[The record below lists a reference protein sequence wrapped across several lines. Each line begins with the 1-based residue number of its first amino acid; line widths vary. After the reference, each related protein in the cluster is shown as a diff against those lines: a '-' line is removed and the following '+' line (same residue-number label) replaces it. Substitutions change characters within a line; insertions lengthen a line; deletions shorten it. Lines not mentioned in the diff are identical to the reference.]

1 MKTLIFPGFSLKNK
15 DWAYEMK
22 KDLNPNFPSEVVEWE
37 HWTSGNTDFANWTEW
52 LEKETPKVLMEIGD
66 EQINVLA
73 KSIGTLVA
81 MNILKTKPNQ
91 INKLFICGIPLNDIE
106 KDDKLS
112 YKVLKD
118 FPREKIVCIQNEND
132 NHGSF
137 NEAKKFLDSINP
149 NIKIISKPRND
160 HDYPYPKEFINFLGE

>member
-22 KDLNPNFPSEVVEWE
+22 KAINHKLLAEVVEWE
-37 HWTSGNTDFANWTEW
+37 HWISGNTHFANWSEW
-52 LEKETPKVLMEIGD
+52 IEKEIPRVLRQIED
-66 EQINVLA
+66 EQVNILA

-81 MNILKTKPNQ
+81 MNILKTKPNL

-106 KDDKLS
+106 ENDKLL
-112 YKVLKD
+112 YKALKD
-118 FPREKIVCIQNEND
+118 FPQEKIICIQNEND

-137 NEAKKFLDSINP
+137 TEAKKFLDSINP
-149 NIKIISKPRND
+149 NIKIISKPRDD
-160 HDYPYPKEFINFLGE
+160 HDYPYPEEFISFFSK